1 MKFAKFKE
9 KIKSGKTQIGT
20 IVSLSPPAVAECLS
34 NLGYDW
40 LWIDLEHAP
49 LSLEQVQA
57 ILTAKVSECAG
68 LVRVPV
74 NSDEWIK
81 RVLDI
86 GADGIIVPHV
96 STRED
101 ALRAVKSA
109 KYPPAGERSFG
120 AGRAH
125 TYGLAAS
132 HHKEAN
138 EITCVVVQI
147 EDQNAVEN
155 IDEIISV
162 EGIDGII
169 IGPYDLSGS
178 FGKLGD
184 VGDSEVQGAIKS
196 VLSACQKR
204 KVAAG
209 IFALLPEQAKAYI
222 DLGFTLVAVGVDLHT
237 MWTSAKQKLDGIR
250 PSTSQT

>member
-1 MKFAKFKE
+1 MKFAKFKD

-20 IVSLSPPAVAECLS
+20 IVSLSPPAVTECLS

-40 LWIDLEHAP
+40 LWIDLEHSP
-49 LSLEQVQA
+49 LSLEQAQA
-57 ILTAKVSECAG
+57 ILSAKAPECAG

-86 GADGIIVPHV
+86 GADGLIVPHV
-96 STRED
+96 STKED
-101 ALRAVKSA
+101 AIRAVKSA
-109 KYPPAGERSFG
+109 KYPPFGERSFG

-125 TYGLAAS
+125 TYGIDAT
-132 HHKEAN
+132 HHENAN
-138 EITCVVVQI
+138 ELTCVVVQI
-147 EDQNAVEN
+147 EDRHAVSN

-162 EGIDGII
+162 DGIDGII

-178 FGKLGD
+178 FGKLGK
-184 VGDSEVQGAIKS
+184 VGDPEVQKAIGT

-204 KVAAG
+204 QIAAG
-209 IFALLPEQAKAYI
+209 IFALLREQAKLYI
-222 DLGFTLVAVGVDLHT
+222 DAGFTLVAAGVDLHT
-237 MWTSAKQKLDGIR
+237 MWTSAKQKLQQLR
-250 PSTSQT
+250 SQ

>member
-1 MKFAKFKE
+1 MKFANFKE
-9 KIKSGKTQIGT
+9 KIKAGKTQIGT
-20 IVSLSPPAVAECLS
+20 IVSLSPPAVTECLS

-57 ILTAKVSECAG
+57 ILAAKVPECAG
-68 LVRVPV
+68 LVRVPT
-74 NSDEWIK
+74 NADEWIK

-96 STRED
+96 SSKED

-109 KYPPAGERSFG
+109 KYPPFGERSFG

-125 TYGLAAS
+125 TYGIDAT
-132 HHKEAN
+132 HHEKAN
-138 EITCVVVQI
+138 ELTCVIVQI
-147 EDQNAVEN
+147 EDRDAVKN

-162 EGIDGII
+162 EGVDGII

-178 FGKLGD
+178 FGKLGK
-184 VGDSEVQGAIKS
+184 VADSEVQTAIKS
-196 VLSACQKR
+196 VLVACQKR
-204 KVAAG
+204 KVPAG
-209 IFALLPEQAKAYI
+209 IFALLPEQAKDYLDA
-222 DLGFTLVAVGVDLHT
+222 GFSLVAVGVDLHT
-237 MWTSAKQKLDGIR
+237 LWTSAKEKLQELRGTGI
-250 PSTSQT
+250 

>member
-1 MKFAKFKE
+1 M
-9 KIKSGKTQIGT
+9 T
-20 IVSLSPPAVAECLS
+20 ECLS

-40 LWIDLEHAP
+40 LWIDLEHSP
-49 LSLEQVQA
+49 LSLEQAQA
-57 ILTAKVSECAG
+57 ILSAKLPECAG

-96 STRED
+96 SSKED
-101 ALRAVKSA
+101 AIRAVKSA
-109 KYPPAGERSFG
+109 KYPPFGERSFG

-125 TYGLAAS
+125 TYGLDAT
-132 HHKEAN
+132 HHENAN
-138 EITCVVVQI
+138 ELTCVVVQI
-147 EDQNAVEN
+147 EDRSAVKN

-178 FGKLGD
+178 FGKLGK
-184 VGDSEVQGAIKS
+184 VGDPEVQEAIGA
-196 VLSACQKR
+196 VLAACQKR
-204 KVAAG
+204 KIAAG
-209 IFALLPEQAKAYI
+209 IFALLPEQAKTYI
-222 DLGFTLVAVGVDLHT
+222 DAGFTLVAAGVDLHT
-237 MWTSAKQKLDGIR
+237 MWTSAKQKLQQLRG
-250 PSTSQT
+250 Q

>member
-1 MKFAKFKE
+1 MKFAKFKD

-20 IVSLSPPAVAECLS
+20 IVSLSPPAVTECLS

-40 LWIDLEHAP
+40 LWIDLEHSP

-57 ILTAKVSECAG
+57 MLTAKTPECAG

-96 STRED
+96 SSKED
-101 ALRAVKSA
+101 ALRAVNSA

-125 TYGLAAS
+125 TYGLDAT
-132 HHKEAN
+132 HHENAN
-138 EITCVVVQI
+138 ELTCVVVQI
-147 EDQNAVEN
+147 EDRAAVEN
-155 IDEIISV
+155 INEIISV
-162 EGIDGII
+162 DGIDGII

-178 FGKLGD
+178 FGKLGQVAD
-184 VGDSEVQGAIKS
+184 AEVQAAIKT
-196 VLSACQKR
+196 VLTACQNR

-209 IFALLPEQAKAYI
+209 IFALLPEQAKTYI
-222 DLGFTLVAVGVDLHT
+222 DAGFTLVAAGVDLHT
-237 MWTSAKQKLDGIR
+237 MWTAAKQKLQQLKTD
-250 PSTSQT
+250 

>member
-1 MKFAKFKE
+1 MKFAKFKD

-20 IVSLSPPAVAECLS
+20 IVSLSPPAVTECLS

-40 LWIDLEHAP
+40 LWIDLEHSP
-49 LSLEQVQA
+49 LSLEQAQA
-57 ILTAKVSECAG
+57 MLSAKAPECAG

-101 ALRAVKSA
+101 AIRAVKSA
-109 KYPPAGERSFG
+109 KYPPFGERSFG

-125 TYGLAAS
+125 TYGIDAT
-132 HHKEAN
+132 HHENAN
-138 EITCVVVQI
+138 ELTCVVVQI
-147 EDQNAVEN
+147 EDRNAVEN

-162 EGIDGII
+162 DGIDGII

-178 FGKLGD
+178 FGKLGK
-184 VGDSEVQGAIKS
+184 VGDPEVQEAIGR
-196 VLSACQKR
+196 VLSACKQR
-204 KVAAG
+204 KIAAG
-209 IFALLPEQAKAYI
+209 IFALLPEQAKLYI
-222 DLGFTLVAVGVDLHT
+222 DAGFTLVAAGVDLHT
-237 MWTSAKQKLDGIR
+237 MWTSAKQKLQQLR
-250 PSTSQT
+250 SQ

>member
-1 MKFAKFKE
+1 MKFAKFRD

-20 IVSLSPPAVAECLS
+20 IVSLSPPAVTECLS

-40 LWIDLEHAP
+40 LWIDLEHSP

-57 ILTAKVSECAG
+57 ILSAKHSDCAG
-68 LVRVPV
+68 LVRVPT
-74 NSDEWIK
+74 NADEWIK

-96 STRED
+96 SNKAD

-109 KYPPAGERSFG
+109 KYPPFGERSFG

-125 TYGLAAS
+125 TYGLDAT
-132 HHKEAN
+132 HHKNAN
-138 EITCVVVQI
+138 ELTCVVVQI
-147 EDQNAVEN
+147 EDQEAVKN
-155 IDEIISV
+155 IEEIIS
-162 EGIDGII
+162 EDGIDGII

-178 FGKLGD
+178 FGKLGK
-184 VGDSEVQGAIKS
+184 VGDPEVQNAIKN
-196 VLSACQKR
+196 VLAACQKH

-209 IFALLPEQAKAYI
+209 IFALLPEQAKGYI
-222 DLGFTLVAVGVDLHT
+222 DAGFTLVAAGVDLHT
-237 MWTSAKQKLDGIR
+237 MWTSAKHKLEELR
-250 PSTSQT
+250 K